1 MKMKMKF
8 IPKINEWCWNTE
20 EKMLIKITYIYN
32 IKGFEDEYLYLSQF
46 SDNEKK
52 GFFSL
57 SSFEQLTETV
67 PSFLK

>member
-1 MKMKMKF
+1 MKMKF

-52 GFFSL
+52 RFLFFI
-57 SSFEQLTETV
+57 F
-67 PSFLK
+67 F

>member
-1 MKMKMKF
+1 MKF

-57 SSFEQLTETV
+57 SSFEQLTETA